1 MRLDGPDV
9 ALILLILLLLQ
20 LLFLCS
26 DLPSWLLLLPNKQ
39 SQLGTVGR
47 QPPIQSA
54 QPINVALVS
63 NPLALLLLLL
73 LLLIIAIDIS
83 NRPMC
88 NCSCSLCRC
97 R

>member
-20 LLFLCS
+20 MLFPCS
-26 DLPSWLLLLPNKQ
+26 GLPLWLLLLNEQ

-47 QPPIQSA
+47 QPPIQWMQS
-54 QPINVALVS
+54 INVAIVS
-63 NPLALLLLLL
+63 NPLAWLLLLMM
-73 LLLIIAIDIS
+73 LIIAIDIS
-83 NRPMC
+83 DRTMH
-88 NCSCSLCRC
+88 NCSCSSSLRRC